1 MSVDAMREVKAVCIG
16 SQTADEA
23 LKHGF
28 INVVIAEQATLEAII
43 QAVLYC
49 S

>member
-1 MSVDAMREVKAVCIG
+1 MSTMREVKAVCIG

-23 LKHGF
+23 VRQGF
-28 INVVIAEQATLEAII
+28 SDVVIAEQADMGSLVK
-43 QAVLYC
+43 AVLSC